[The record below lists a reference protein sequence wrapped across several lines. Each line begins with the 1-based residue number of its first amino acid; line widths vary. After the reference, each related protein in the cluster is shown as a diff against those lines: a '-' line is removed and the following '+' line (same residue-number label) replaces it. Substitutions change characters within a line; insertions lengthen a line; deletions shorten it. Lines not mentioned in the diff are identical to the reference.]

1 MHLNFASNPA
11 TQAPA
16 TVVTASSSSDLSPME
31 AAIMDACNE
40 LHDARATGD
49 LARARGVRARLFDL
63 IERYEETDADNHP
76 NPAWAR
82 PNQRALALSADGQ
95 LAQAIA
101 AEQIALRYADTP
113 RRREIS
119 LDNLADRCT
128 RAGRHDE
135 ALGYFFEAL
144 EVAPASIPVLM
155 TGALA
160 LHAAGHA
167 DQADAIFASL
177 LTLPGQL
184 APGGPLGA
192 YLDCED
198 RLAAMAPELPHLR
211 ALFGAWSRAKAALQN
226 GGAQ

>member
-1 MHLNFASNPA
+1 MHLNPTPA
-11 TQAPA
+11 RATPA
-16 TVVTASSSSDLSPME
+16 AATLVTASSPSDLSPME
-31 AAIMDACNE
+31 AGIMDACNE

-49 LARARGVRARLFDL
+49 LARARGVRTRLFAL

-76 NPAWAR
+76 NAAWAR

-101 AEQIALRYADTP
+101 AEQVALKYADTP

-135 ALGYFFEAL
+135 ALAYFFQAA
-144 EVAPASIPVLM
+144 EVAPSSIPVLM

-167 DQADAIFASL
+167 EQADALFASL
-177 LTLPGQL
+177 LALPGQL

-198 RLAAMAPELPHLR
+198 RLAAMAPDLPHLR
-211 ALFGAWSRAKAALQN
+211 ALFDAWSRVKSTAT
-226 GGAQ
+226 GGAL